1 MRQLHAMNSTA
12 PARRWL
18 REVLGDLGPR
28 MWAMFVVMT
37 FAGAL
42 AALGIATGQQA
53 SSSPTESAPESATE
67 STTDSSTASTTES
80 PRAPDKATRAQS
92 ALDTILNPRSTS
104 TFSTSAR
111 DSRETS
117 AQNSAKP
124 ARSTH
129 NDAATSTRKDANAEP
144 TSASIRESASTST
157 FNGRPIRIART
168 IRMKVTAYSP
178 DAQSCGASADG
189 ITASGYSVFTNGGNL
204 VAADPKLLPLGSI
217 VSIPGYAGD
226 AVVPVLD
233 VGGAIKGNKLDVLYA
248 THARARQWGVQELE
262 VIVWE
267 YADGQP
273 SGFKRL
279 RRNPK

>member
-1 MRQLHAMNSTA
+1 MTLAFHNLAQDTDQFTTRHSHLA
-12 PARRWL
+12 
-18 REVLGDLGPR
+18 GP
-28 MWAMFVVMT
+28 T
-37 FAGAL
+37 FAPLVVIGNARGHL
-42 AALGIATGQQA
+42 
-53 SSSPTESAPESATE
+53 
-67 STTDSSTASTTES
+67 TAQI
-80 PRAPDKATRAQS
+80 KV
-92 ALDTILNPRSTS
+92 LD
-104 TFSTSAR
+104 R
-111 DSRETS
+111 D
-117 AQNSAKP
+117 
-124 ARSTH
+124 
-129 NDAATSTRKDANAEP
+129 
-144 TSASIRESASTST
+144 
-157 FNGRPIRIART
+157 RT
-168 IRMKVTAYSP
+168 
-178 DAQSCGASADG
+178 
-189 ITASGYSVFTNGGNL
+189 GGNL